1 MNTTKEYPI
10 LQRKMHKALKKRLN
24 RRLENHKPTCPT
36 LSLTQSRDALGLSHL
51 VSHTGPRCPRGL
63 TYHTFTT
70 VNVLFILSSVNLHF
84 PVYSWSFHAKL
95 AKKKKWLEE
104 MATKKRMNNF
114 REQIVAVVKAMSN
127 SSINFLFSK
136 PIRRG
141 VQMVGELK
149 FS

>member
-1 MNTTKEYPI
+1 MNLP
-10 LQRKMHKALKKRLN
+10 
-24 RRLENHKPTCPT
+24 
-36 LSLTQSRDALGLSHL
+36 
-51 VSHTGPRCPRGL
+51 
-63 TYHTFTT
+63 
-70 VNVLFILSSVNLHF
+70 F
-84 PVYSWSFHAKL
+84 PVYLWSFHAKL
-95 AKKKKWLEE
+95 AKIKKRLEE

-114 REQIVAVVKAMSN
+114 REQIVAAVKAMSN